1 VPRVTDEA
9 PQGWFSPGVRGIGL
23 ASLFADAGHE
33 IGTALLPSFLVGVL
47 GAPPAALGLVEGI
60 ADGLSGLA
68 KVVGGGLADDPQ
80 RRRGLAVGG
89 YLLTALLS
97 AAIGLATA
105 VWQVGVLRTG
115 AWISRGIRKPAR
127 NALMADAVVPGTFGR
142 AYGFE
147 RAMDNLGAV
156 IGPLLAIALAASIGT
171 ANAILV
177 SVIPGLLAALA
188 IVYAIRH
195 LRQPQPHERRPV
207 RFHFRA
213 VLDGKLRAIAWPIA
227 AFELGNMAA
236 TLLILRATESLSGGA
251 FAGMAATLAIGLYA
265 LYNVAGTLS
274 SYPAGRLADSIGV
287 NRIFGAGIAL
297 FGIAYLLFA
306 LDAGP
311 VVLGLGFVLAGI
323 GIGCAETA
331 ETAVVAEHAPEE
343 LRGSAFGLL
352 AATQSAGD
360 LLASVVVGVI
370 WSLIGPAAAFVYAA
384 AWMAISFI
392 GLLRANA

>member
-1 VPRVTDEA
+1 MTAEA

-33 IGTALLPSFLVGVL
+33 IGTSLLPAFLVGVL

-68 KVVGGGLADDPQ
+68 KVAGGGLADDPE

-89 YLLTALLS
+89 YVLTALLS
-97 AAIGLATA
+97 AAVGLATA
-105 VWQVGVLRTG
+105 VWQVGVLRAG
-115 AWISRGIRKPAR
+115 AWISRGIRGPAR
-127 NALMADAVVPGTFGR
+127 NALLADAVVPGTFGR

-156 IGPLLAIALAASIGT
+156 IGPLLAIVLAASIGT
-171 ANAILV
+171 ANAILL

-195 LRQPQPHERRPV
+195 LRQPEQHDRRPV

-213 VLDGKLRAIAWPIA
+213 VLNGKLRAIAWPIA

-236 TLLILRATESLSGGA
+236 TLLILRATEMLSTGA
-251 FAGMAATLAIGLYA
+251 FAGIAATLAIGLYA

-287 NRIFGAGIAL
+287 KRVFGTGIAL

-311 VVLGLGFVLAGI
+311 LVLGLAFVLAGI

-331 ETAVVAEHAPEE
+331 ESAVVAEQAPEE

-370 WSLIGPAAAFVYAA
+370 WTLIGPGAAFVYAA
-384 AWMAISFI
+384 AWMGVSFI
-392 GLLRANA
+392 GLVRASS